1 MYLPQVDLSHFNHP
15 LPRTLCCLWSCY
27 PKSLLVR
34 NLNLCWSTPLR
45 THGFRRLQALCCP
58 ASLPFT
64 PRLVHFQS
72 AQWLCQASPS
82 SASPTYPS
90 LHLTLIRPS
99 GLPHRDGGGHEMLSS
114 FLAHAL
120 LIFPNLTRE
129 RHEVKKE
136 EIEFGSSTAAPC
148 KIFLLRQVHIT
159 SLQLSFFF
167 FFI

>member
-1 MYLPQVDLSHFNHP
+1 MLP
-15 LPRTLCCLWSCY
+15 
-27 PKSLLVR
+27 
-34 NLNLCWSTPLR
+34 
-45 THGFRRLQALCCP
+45 
-58 ASLPFT
+58 
-64 PRLVHFQS
+64 
-72 AQWLCQASPS
+72 
-82 SASPTYPS
+82 
-90 LHLTLIRPS
+90 
-99 GLPHRDGGGHEMLSS
+99 S

-167 FFI
+167 FFL